1 METPAE
7 AMEAEE
13 AAAMRPGRRGSA
25 RSAFKL
31 NSVGAQFRKQL
42 QACAHLLHYNMN
54 SKGKTKCKHTSA
66 IAVRFLCEYVVLA
79 GSCTCITF
87 V

>member
-42 QACAHLLHYNMN
+42 QACAHLLHYKKK
-54 SKGKTKCKHTSA
+54 SIGKTMQAHICNCCA
-66 IAVRFLCEYVVLA
+66 MP
-79 GSCTCITF
+79 GPM
-87 V
+87 